1 MPWTDEGFWV
11 NDPLAY
17 QGLQMLGAAIK
28 RRRLKLGLSQ
38 SRLARMT
45 GIHQSTISR
54 FENGKRFGLRWWRF
68 AVLVAVLGGLDF
80 GDLRGVRAYGSRPP
94 VNPYLA
100 ARAAA
105 AAREAE
111 GPDDDDGSA
120 IDDADVA

>member
-1 MPWTDEGFWV
+1 M
-11 NDPLAY
+11 AA

-54 FENGKRFGLRWWRF
+54 FENGKRFGRRWWRF

-80 GDLRGVRAYGSRPP
+80 GDLTGVRAYGRRPP
-94 VNPYLA
+94 VNPYLE

-105 AAREAE
+105 AARDAEAL
-111 GPDDDDGSA
+111 GAADGSA
-120 IDDADVA
+120 VDDVEGA

>member
-1 MPWTDEGFWV
+1 MPWTDEGFWI

-38 SRLARMT
+38 TRLARMT

-68 AVLVAVLGGLDF
+68 AVMVAVLGGLDF
-80 GDLRGVRAYGSRPP
+80 GDLAGVRAYGRRPP

-105 AAREAE
+105 AARDA
-111 GPDDDDGSA
+111 GALGVDDESA
-120 IDDADVA
+120 IDDADLA